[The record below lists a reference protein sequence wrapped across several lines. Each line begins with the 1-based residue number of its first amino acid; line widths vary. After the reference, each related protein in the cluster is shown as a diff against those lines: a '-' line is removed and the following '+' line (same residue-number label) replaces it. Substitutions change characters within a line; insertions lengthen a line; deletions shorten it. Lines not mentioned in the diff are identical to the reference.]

1 MAAAEG
7 SGPLSWTL
15 STLRRPWKVIPN
27 NTYADIQR
35 IAPIQLPDQSQE
47 SWTSSDDDDGAVQH
61 GKSHDDLESN
71 IKHEAQPPAAAASV
85 SVFDRVVAFAGTPVV
100 FFLTIA
106 GLIAWMIVGI
116 VLGPS
121 QTWQIAIQNVSSIQ
135 CYASDTLLMRQQRNN
150 FRDLLGLI
158 CELRSRNTAC
168 QRMVEQL
175 RQTNPSFFDSQT
187 PPETEIDQKNLT
199 PDVQQVD
206 NGVHLPPSS
215 IYDRICDPIVWAFS
229 SLYAWI
235 VFWAGIF
242 VWLGFGHEQQW
253 GNNWQLYINSA
264 TAVELTFV
272 SVFLQNTRQRHMN
285 YLNECFKSITHE
297 DMRLERRLR
306 EITGDMDP
314 NPTVG
319 FEYDYR
325 KETTRGQRMID
336 YYAAVVGTGVGLFL
350 SAMVFAAWIG
360 VGSLMQWNSNWWLI
374 IGTYTGLVGFVDG
387 FVLRN
392 IYFRGSRAVDGQF
405 GVLAEEDGRLSTL
418 LGMSTV
424 PQDTIEIDSLQA
436 RIADKVGEWCSR
448 SGIVLSS
455 FLVVLALIIIASGLR
470 WSETG
475 QLLCNTPTM
484 IIEGFLLLV
493 LIQTHNMT
501 NTHRRLQFRDALRRR
516 LAMNSQVSGLMPRGG
531 VRIGS
536 EKDSADL
543 SIEVETTSTGDP
555 EGGITMV
562 QL

>member
-1 MAAAEG
+1 MAAVEG

-15 STLRRPWKVIPN
+15 SILRRPWKVIPN
-27 NTYADIQR
+27 NTYADIHR
-35 IAPIQLPDQSQE
+35 IAPIQLPGQSQE
-47 SWTSSDDDDGAVQH
+47 SWTSDDDGAVHQKNH
-61 GKSHDDLESN
+61 DLESN
-71 IKHEAQPPAAAASV
+71 TKQAQPPAAASV
-85 SVFDRVVAFAGTPVV
+85 SVFDRVVAFAGTPLV

-175 RQTNPSFFDSQT
+175 RRTNPSFFDLQT
-187 PPETEIDQKNLT
+187 TPETEIDQKNLN
-199 PDVQQVD
+199 PVELDVQQVD

-306 EITGDMDP
+306 EITGDIDP

-350 SAMVFAAWIG
+350 SAMVFAVWIG

-405 GVLAEEDGRLSTL
+405 GVLAEEDARLSNL

-424 PQDTIEIDSLQA
+424 PQDTVEIDSLQA

-448 SGIVLSS
+448 SGVVLSS
-455 FLVVLALIIIASGLR
+455 FVVVLALIIIASGLR

-475 QLLCNTPTM
+475 QLICNTPTM

-516 LAMNSQVSGLMPRGG
+516 LAMNSQVCRLMPKGS
-531 VRIGS
+531 VNIGS
-536 EKDSADL
+536 EKESADL
-543 SIEVETTSTGDP
+543 SIELETSSTGDP
-555 EGGITMV
+555 QGVTEV